1 MSRRMA
7 VSAALAAILVAACG
21 KDAASPTA
29 PNVPSVPSV
38 AGQWSYSTTNISAG
52 GITCSSSGT
61 TLTITQQG
69 TSFSGSYGGGTLTCS
84 SSGGSQSL
92 PIGTG
97 IVLNGSV
104 TGSAVAFDLDTS
116 DWHNGGTINGNSM
129 SGTATIRVV
138 VGGVLYTLTGTW
150 GASHL

>member
-116 DWHNGGTINGNSM
+116 DWHNGGSINGNSM

-138 VGGVLYTLTGTW
+138 VGGLLYTLTGTW
-150 GASHL
+150 GASRP

>member
-1 MSRRMA
+1 MSPRSRLSTA
-7 VSAALAAILVAACG
+7 LVAALAAACG

-29 PNVPSVPSV
+29 PNIPSVPSV
-38 AGQWSYSTTNISAG
+38 VGQWSYSTTNISAG
-52 GITCSSSGT
+52 GITCSSGGT

-129 SGTATIRVV
+129 SGTAMIRVV
-138 VGGVLYTLTGTW
+138 VGGVPYTLTGTW
-150 GASHL
+150 GASRL

>member
-1 MSRRMA
+1 MSRRPA
-7 VSAALAAILVAACG
+7 VWAVVAAILVAACG
-21 KDAASPTA
+21 KDATSPTA

-52 GITCSSSGT
+52 GLTCSSSGT

-84 SSGGSQSL
+84 SAGGSQSA

-97 IVLNGSV
+97 IVLNGTISGSSV
-104 TGSAVAFDLDTS
+104 TFDLDTS

-150 GASHL
+150 GASRL

>member
-7 VSAALAAILVAACG
+7 VSAVLTAALVAACG
-21 KDAASPTA
+21 KDATSPTA

-61 TLTITQQG
+61 ILTITQQG

-84 SSGGSQSL
+84 SSGGSPSL
-92 PIGTG
+92 PIGAG
-97 IVLNGSV
+97 VVLNGSV
-104 TGSAVAFDLDTS
+104 PRSP
-116 DWHNGGTINGNSM
+116 
-129 SGTATIRVV
+129 
-138 VGGVLYTLTGTW
+138 
-150 GASHL
+150 